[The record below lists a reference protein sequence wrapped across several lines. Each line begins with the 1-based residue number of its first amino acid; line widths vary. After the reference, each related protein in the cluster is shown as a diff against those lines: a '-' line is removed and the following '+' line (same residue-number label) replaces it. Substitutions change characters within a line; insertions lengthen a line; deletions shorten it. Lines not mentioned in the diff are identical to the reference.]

1 MLQRKG
7 VINMPSFKDFLAKL
21 FGKKDK
27 IDPADQKVLEDLM
40 TKYGVSMDDV
50 PLENEQEVKAPE
62 STEPTPAEA
71 PKEDKPEEP
80 SVPKEEPKQET
91 APEVPAESTA
101 KEEPVEKQPEE
112 PKVEDKPATEAVK
125 PEAEVPEASEKPA
138 EEPKAEAEPDYKQ
151 LVLSLSAKMDSI
163 VELLS
168 KVAIREPV
176 SDEEA
181 QKIEDKDL
189 GMKGKSGNPNVK
201 EADVHSELVK
211 KLGGTAQ

>member
-27 IDPADQKVLEDLM
+27 IDPADQKLLEDLM

-80 SVPKEEPKQET
+80 LVPKEEPKQET
-91 APEVPAESTA
+91 SPEVPAESPV

-112 PKVEDKPATEAVK
+112 PKAEDKPATEAVE
-125 PEAEVPEASEKPA
+125 PEAETPEASEKPA
-138 EEPKAEAEPDYKQ
+138 EEAKPDFNQ
-151 LVLSLSAKMDSI
+151 IVSSLSAKMDFI

-211 KLGGTAQ
+211 KLGGTAD